1 MAAGARPGPADFL
14 LLGSLALDASSDDLA
29 STEQLAL
36 YFLERQIETGRGA
49 MDEGTL
55 LRDDD
60 GTVVGRDFTGRG
72 LPAPEPASYAVRG
85 RGRVIPRPA
94 PWRNPYMVVARA
106 AGHAVEVTMPG
117 RTFRVDSADELA
129 MLISYD
135 SRRPRGADI
144 VLALPPEYAATVALL
159 VTGRPAA
166 ASGIPRHRSTSPR
179 TRPPGRVTSCWT

>member
-1 MAAGARPGPADFL
+1 
-14 LLGSLALDASSDDLA
+14 
-29 STEQLAL
+29 
-36 YFLERQIETGRGA
+36 

-60 GTVVGRDFTGRG
+60 GAVVGRDFTGRG
-72 LPAPEPASYAVRG
+72 LAAPEPASYAVRG

-94 PWRNPYMVVARA
+94 PWQNPYMVVARA

-144 VLALPPEYAATVALL
+144 VWRCLRSTPRPSPSWSR
-159 VTGRPAA
+159 GRPAA
-166 ASGIPRHRSTSPR
+166 ASGIPRPRSTSPR
-179 TRPPGRVTSCWT
+179 TPPPGRATSCWT